1 MAADGNI
8 PKADVRARLPEL
20 DRQKEQAKQE
30 LAGVMDRKRQ
40 EKELDALESI
50 VFKDPENPYIHIYWP
65 DVDEEDSTGYKKL
78 LQRLGLKAVKYSDGT
93 LELAGDYGPLVSTL
107 CTLPRCTA
115 WATTS
120 LSSTPVRWRK
130 RTCPV

>member
-65 DVDEEDSTGYKKL
+65 DEDEEDPTGYK
-78 LQRLGLKAVKYSDGT
+78 
-93 LELAGDYGPLVSTL
+93 
-107 CTLPRCTA
+107 
-115 WATTS
+115 
-120 LSSTPVRWRK
+120 
-130 RTCPV
+130 